1 MTKEPKLKAAMRI
14 VPEWKDYDYEIKV
27 FWDTIYSTN
36 TRSQIEYEPPE
47 LNKEKKG
54 KSAQRER
61 RGEREKDRERS
72 VNFYPVFG
80 LISLK

>member
-27 FWDTIYSTN
+27 FWDTIYGTN

-54 KSAQRER
+54 KT
-61 RGEREKDRERS
+61 
-72 VNFYPVFG
+72 N
-80 LISLK
+80 